1 MVAAFNGK
9 LHAVKWFLEKRATVT
24 SENNG
29 EWNML
34 HHASQGGDT
43 DIIDLI
49 HSHLLNI
56 ESKTS
61 QGLAPLM
68 VAAQSGKLQPV
79 KWFLEKGATVNCDS
93 NRGWNTLHFAAE
105 GGDTVIIDLIHTRLL
120 NIELKTGEGH
130 TPLMVAAGN
139 GKI

>member
-1 MVAAFNGK
+1 MKTTENG
-9 LHAVKWFLEKRATVT
+9 TCYI
-24 SENNG
+24 
-29 EWNML
+29 
-34 HHASQGGDT
+34 HASQGGDT

-49 HSHLLNI
+49 HTHLLNI

-105 GGDTVIIDLIHTRLL
+105 GGDTVSIDLIHTRLL

-139 GKI
+139 GKL